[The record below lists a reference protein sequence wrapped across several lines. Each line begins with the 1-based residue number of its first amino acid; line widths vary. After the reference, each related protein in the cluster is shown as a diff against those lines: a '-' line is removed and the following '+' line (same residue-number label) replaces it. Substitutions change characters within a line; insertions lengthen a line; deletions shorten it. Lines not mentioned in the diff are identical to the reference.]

1 MKMWKKTAVLG
12 AVGTVMLLSGS
23 MRVSAAGVRDVFDA
37 KYYADTYSDLKG
49 AFGDDAEAL
58 FQHYMVCGLKEGRSG
73 SKVFDVAEYRS
84 AYEDLEKAFGDDWDA
99 YVNHYLV
106 HGINEKRTAGV
117 YGEIDLSKADDSAA
131 VVPTTPKTP
140 AASATPETPAVPADT
155 QPNPSEDHAWI
166 DAIYSAFTSY
176 VDIRSAAMDAFFE
189 MDMGL
194 YEELTAQSDAIA
206 KQIGEI
212 LGVSGGNNA
221 LAARLSP
228 YIYNVGPYVLDFSS
242 IYGETMAPQ
251 TFDLDPEKKGGTGTY
266 LLQTSNG
273 NHLSIMLTDEY
284 GMPSVEGTSLY
295 ITASDNPKTDYGLEV
310 LAARCFSNDW
320 LTVIEESGRGSNDIG
335 SCWIEFQ

>member
-73 SKVFDVAEYRS
+73 SKVFDGTEYRS

-155 QPNPSEDHAWI
+155 QPGPSEDHAWI

-176 VDIRSAAMDAFFE
+176 VDIRSAAMDAH
-189 MDMGL
+189 
-194 YEELTAQSDAIA
+194 
-206 KQIGEI
+206 
-212 LGVSGGNNA
+212 
-221 LAARLSP
+221 
-228 YIYNVGPYVLDFSS
+228 GPV
-242 IYGETMAPQ
+242 
-251 TFDLDPEKKGGTGTY
+251 
-266 LLQTSNG
+266 
-273 NHLSIMLTDEY
+273 
-284 GMPSVEGTSLY
+284 
-295 ITASDNPKTDYGLEV
+295 
-310 LAARCFSNDW
+310 
-320 LTVIEESGRGSNDIG
+320 
-335 SCWIEFQ
+335 